1 MRIRFGLDLD
11 GEHGTLRADEL
22 DAKITGPLGLL
33 GILETQLGQPHRDV
47 PAIERIMAYRECL
60 KRCDHPDRFYHKTFA
75 VDDLETAR
83 TLLDWRDQWHLH
95 GWSGVFPTDAP
106 ARLADMQDVET
117 EASGRVSLS
126 EGQRLARVAAR
137 MRKRKPRISVLE
149 LCEPLEWHPWAW
161 QEVLRHLP
169 LSMQPPRP
177 SASTDCLLGKL
188 QAAFAAQA
196 AGDLPP
202 KLRWADDGS
211 LAIVRGETP
220 ASAGYWLSML
230 LSRSPRETLLVAPQ
244 SDALADT
251 LPMYGLPRPN
261 FQELSA
267 FRPALQFLPLVL
279 SQLWTPVDIHGLI
292 KFMVHP
298 LCPVPREI
306 SAKLAE
312 TVAEYPGIGGEP
324 WQETVSKL
332 QSRWEEKDLE
342 WERAAGK
349 IRFWLEHER
358 YPLGEAAPITYVAE
372 RVAAVADHFRV
383 RLGDPDPVRRAVFQ
397 GGHAQ
402 AVACHTALLALIE
415 QGETGIGI
423 SKLQVLVNQCTSRGA
438 GNPFRFAEAGS
449 CRKISSPGAA
459 VDPAERVVW
468 WQLQA
473 PALPKPY
480 PWSSAE
486 LASLFAAGV
495 RMPGVTEE
503 LRKEAL
509 NWQKPILAA
518 QGQVVLM
525 LPPAGQEVHPL
536 WLMIESLFEDDHKP
550 QVVELETIFERPGP
564 DCREIETK
572 PLPAQKRWWRIPQ
585 DATLSPRN
593 KESFSSLEA
602 FLFNPYQWVLRYHA
616 KLEPGRS
623 IVAGDS
629 FLLFGNLSHSLV
641 ERYFRRPEALG
652 FDDEALRAWFAP
664 AFDRLVETEGALLLM
679 PGRKTEL
686 QNFRSEL
693 LRAMLALQTQLR
705 AAGVV
710 KVEPEV
716 ELAGV
721 FVGGHLTGFADLL
734 VTRADGRRAIIDM
747 KWAGGKKYPDKLAK
761 NRHLQLTLYGELV
774 RQQYGAWPDLSYFI
788 ISQAKLI
795 APDQSFFPN
804 AQRIMRDDDVKDEGA
819 PELWNRFLVTWNWRR
834 ELLDQGLIEV
844 AVDDTEVAVA
854 PADGMSLE
862 ILNQNYNE
870 YLALAGWEE
879 DL

>member
-1 MRIRFGLDLD
+1 
-11 GEHGTLRADEL
+11 
-22 DAKITGPLGLL
+22 
-33 GILETQLGQPHRDV
+33 
-47 PAIERIMAYRECL
+47 
-60 KRCDHPDRFYHKTFA
+60 
-75 VDDLETAR
+75 
-83 TLLDWRDQWHLH
+83 
-95 GWSGVFPTDAP
+95 
-106 ARLADMQDVET
+106 
-117 EASGRVSLS
+117 
-126 EGQRLARVAAR
+126 
-137 MRKRKPRISVLE
+137 
-149 LCEPLEWHPWAW
+149 
-161 QEVLRHLP
+161 
-169 LSMQPPRP
+169 
-177 SASTDCLLGKL
+177 
-188 QAAFAAQA
+188 
-196 AGDLPP
+196 LPP
-202 KLRWADDGS
+202 S
-211 LAIVRGETP
+211 
-220 ASAGYWLSML
+220 
-230 LSRSPRETLLVAPQ
+230 Q
-244 SDALADT
+244 DALADT
-251 LPMYGLPRPN
+251 LPVYDLPRPS

-292 KFMVHP
+292 KFMAHP
-298 LCPVPREI
+298 LCPIPREI
-306 SAKLAE
+306 STKLAE
-312 TVAEYPGIGGEP
+312 TVAAYPGIGGEP

-332 QSRWEEKDLE
+332 QSRWKEKGLE
-342 WERAAGK
+342 WERATEK

-358 YPLGEAAPITYVAE
+358 YPLGGTAPLTYVAE
-372 RVAAVADHFRV
+372 RVAAVADHFRL

-402 AVACHTALLALIE
+402 AAACHKALLALIE

-423 SKLQVLVNQCTSRGA
+423 SKLQVLVNQCTSKGA

-480 PWSSAE
+480 PWSSVE
-486 LASLFAAGV
+486 LASLLAAGV

-518 QGQVVLM
+518 QGQAVLV

-550 QVVELETIFERPGP
+550 LVADLESILERPGP
-564 DCREIETK
+564 GCRQIEAK
-572 PLPAQKRWWRIPQ
+572 PLPALKRWWRMPQ
-585 DATLSPRN
+585 DATLSPRE

-616 KLEPGRS
+616 KLEPGR
-623 IVAGDS
+623 IVVAGDS

-641 ERYFRRPEALG
+641 ERYFRWPEALR
-652 FDDEALRAWFAP
+652 FDDEALRAWFAS
-664 AFDRLVETEGALLLM
+664 AFDRLVGTEGALLLM

-686 QNFRSEL
+686 QNFRAEL

-844 AVDDTEVAVA
+844 AVDDTEVALA
-854 PADGMSLE
+854 PSDGMSLE

-879 DL
+879 EL